1 MDRRDEQGSYK
12 RTLNRGASPHRRK
25 APTSHPFTSAFAV
38 PGPGSGGAG
47 MPAKGKGDPET
58 KPARAAGREHGP
70 HYDRQGP
77 EGQIAEADSA
87 SAPVAAGFLFRAAAY
102 GQMREG
108 ASPAANAV
116 SLLLR
121 TQVRLLHRLLF
132 AAKRQSGG
140 DHCPQGS
147 RLEADPGSR
156 SKAD

>member
-1 MDRRDEQGSYK
+1 
-12 RTLNRGASPHRRK
+12 
-25 APTSHPFTSAFAV
+25 
-38 PGPGSGGAG
+38 
-47 MPAKGKGDPET
+47 MPAKGKGDLET

-77 EGQIAEADSA
+77 EGQIAEAESA

-147 RLEADPGSR
+147 RLEAYPGSR